1 MNLSRLRNPWR
12 SEAHHWVGPIVVA
25 ATGVMMLLWSWA
37 KWTDMMVDFGRELYI
52 PWRLVEGE
60 SLYKDVAYFHG
71 PLSPY
76 LNSLVFLVFGTS
88 LRTLVITNLGI
99 TAGFATMLYI
109 SMSRLAGRFAATVGG
124 VVYLT
129 TFAFA
134 HPIDY
139 GNFNFITPYSH
150 EMTHG
155 LALSFLA
162 LLLLWSHHDRDSWWK
177 LAGAGWLL
185 GIVFLTKP
193 EFVLASAPAAVTGLL
208 VSGWTKGRAVSG
220 SLREC
225 LVLLGAAAVPVIVAV
240 SALAGSLPLASAIR
254 GVLGSWPDLLRP
266 ELRQQSYY
274 QTIMGTADIADSVS
288 RILEWTG
295 RYALI
300 LVPAALAA
308 ALMRL
313 PAKLRWL
320 WACLAAVVLVGPV
333 IIFRKQ
339 IFWSDVARPFPLL
352 LAVGA
357 SYLVMRILR
366 RRRDSD
372 IEPLLVP
379 ALSMTI
385 FSGLLLAKMILKVQ
399 VYHYGFVL
407 ALPATMW
414 VVMVLVSVLPKMLDK
429 RGGNG
434 LMFQT
439 VSLALIAV
447 IVGAYLDSSAEVYRS
462 KTVWVG
468 DGGDAFLADERGRV
482 LQRLLDLVSERV
494 APGQTL
500 AVIPEGVM
508 VNYLSRRANPTPY
521 INFMPPELIVFGE
534 DRIVDAYRSSPPD
547 FVVVTNRGASDYG
560 YRLLGHDYGQEIGQW
575 LEESYCLVMQIDD
588 PELGKEEFAI
598 LMLLERKF

>member
-1 MNLSRLRNPWR
+1 
-12 SEAHHWVGPIVVA
+12 
-25 ATGVMMLLWSWA
+25 
-37 KWTDMMVDFGRELYI
+37 
-52 PWRLVEGE
+52 
-60 SLYKDVAYFHG
+60 
-71 PLSPY
+71 
-76 LNSLVFLVFGTS
+76 
-88 LRTLVITNLGI
+88 
-99 TAGFATMLYI
+99 
-109 SMSRLAGRFAATVGG
+109 
-124 VVYLT
+124 
-129 TFAFA
+129 
-134 HPIDY
+134 
-139 GNFNFITPYSH
+139 
-150 EMTHG
+150 
-155 LALSFLA
+155 
-162 LLLLWSHHDRDSWWK
+162 
-177 LAGAGWLL
+177 
-185 GIVFLTKP
+185 
-193 EFVLASAPAAVTGLL
+193 
-208 VSGWTKGRAVSG
+208 
-220 SLREC
+220 
-225 LVLLGAAAVPVIVAV
+225 
-240 SALAGSLPLASAIR
+240 
-254 GVLGSWPDLLRP
+254 
-266 ELRQQSYY
+266 
-274 QTIMGTADIADSVS
+274 
-288 RILEWTG
+288 
-295 RYALI
+295 
-300 LVPAALAA
+300 
-308 ALMRL
+308 MRL

-320 WACLAAVVLVGPV
+320 WACLATVVLVGPV

-434 LMFQT
+434 LVFQT

-447 IVGAYLDSSAEVYRS
+447 VAGAYLDSSAEVYRS

-468 DGGDAFLADERGRV
+468 NGGDAFLADDRGKV
-482 LQRLLDLVSERV
+482 LQRLLDLVAERV

-575 LEESYCLVMQIDD
+575 LEESYRLVMQIDD

-598 LMLLERKF
+598 LMLLERKL